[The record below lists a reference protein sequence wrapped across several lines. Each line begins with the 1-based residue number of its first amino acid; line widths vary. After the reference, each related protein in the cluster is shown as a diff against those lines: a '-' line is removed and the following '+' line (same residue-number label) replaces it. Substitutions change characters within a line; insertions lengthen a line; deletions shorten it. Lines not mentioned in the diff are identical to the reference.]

1 MNPDLRYQLPPI
13 YSQILLPVSGS
24 SHMPPLCDQ
33 GRVEKL
39 AFASTFSLQSNFNLY
54 YHFYS
59 WSHEKYISCGYFSQM
74 RSLFASRN
82 IASLQ
87 QLNGGDILLDVCVEL
102 VYLKRYLA
110 YYQDCVRGGDY
121 VMPTSMSEA
130 MSTRTR

>member
-1 MNPDLRYQLPPI
+1 MTLSI
-13 YSQILLPVSGS
+13 SI
-24 SHMPPLCDQ
+24 H
-33 GRVEKL
+33 
-39 AFASTFSLQSNFNLY
+39 FA
-54 YHFYS
+54 
-59 WSHEKYISCGYFSQM
+59 CYFSQM

-121 VMPTSMSEA
+121 IMPTSMSEA
-130 MSTRTR
+130 MSTRTRWGSNVYSCVFSDVYCVH